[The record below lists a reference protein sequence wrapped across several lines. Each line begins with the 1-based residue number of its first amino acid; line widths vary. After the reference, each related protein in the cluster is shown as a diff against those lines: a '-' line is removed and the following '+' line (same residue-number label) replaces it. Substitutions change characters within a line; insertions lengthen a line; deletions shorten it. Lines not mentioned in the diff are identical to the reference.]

1 MTPLWRAASKMS
13 TGGIF
18 VCRACSAPVRKPND
32 RRNLDSA
39 SSENVASELKQL
51 VERFLPGTAISTS
64 DNSYACRPCF
74 KRIEKLLKLRKATE
88 DIEKEVIVNLMHA
101 AHLYEAPHR
110 KEEEEGGSSSTP
122 RISRRRLSE
131 DLAESTPRSKRRRI
145 RKSLDTPTR
154 QAVDRLQPC
163 GESPLVAVCCM
174 NESSACNFQNSIA
187 IRG

>member
-13 TGGIF
+13 TGCIF

-39 SSENVASELKQL
+39 SSEHVASELKQL

-122 RISRRRLSE
+122 RISRRRS
-131 DLAESTPRSKRRRI
+131 
-145 RKSLDTPTR
+145 SLQSR
-154 QAVDRLQPC
+154 HVLK
-163 GESPLVAVCCM
+163 ESPTSGEFACV
-174 NESSACNFQNSIA
+174 SSADSF
-187 IRG
+187 RTP

>member
-1 MTPLWRAASKMS
+1 MACGKQDVYWRHFRVQS
-13 TGGIF
+13 
-18 VCRACSAPVRKPND
+18 VLCPCSQAD

-39 SSENVASELKQL
+39 SSEHVASELKQL
-51 VERFLPGTAISTS
+51 VERFLPVTAISTS

-122 RISRRRLSE
+122 RISRRRS
-131 DLAESTPRSKRRRI
+131 
-145 RKSLDTPTR
+145 SLQSR
-154 QAVDRLQPC
+154 HVLK
-163 GESPLVAVCCM
+163 ESPTSGEFACV
-174 NESSACNFQNSIA
+174 SSADSF
-187 IRG
+187 RTP

>member
-1 MTPLWRAASKMS
+1 MS

-18 VCRACSAPVRKPND
+18 VCRTCSAPVRKPND

-39 SSENVASELKQL
+39 SSEHVASELKQL

-74 KRIEKLLKLRKATE
+74 KRIEKLLKLRMATE

-110 KEEEEGGSSSTP
+110 KEEEYATPSSIELDKFYEGVCLLQ
-122 RISRRRLSE
+122 SRHVL
-131 DLAESTPRSKRRRI
+131 K
-145 RKSLDTPTR
+145 
-154 QAVDRLQPC
+154 
-163 GESPLVAVCCM
+163 ESPTSGEFACV
-174 NESSACNFQNSIA
+174 SSADSF
-187 IRG
+187 RTP